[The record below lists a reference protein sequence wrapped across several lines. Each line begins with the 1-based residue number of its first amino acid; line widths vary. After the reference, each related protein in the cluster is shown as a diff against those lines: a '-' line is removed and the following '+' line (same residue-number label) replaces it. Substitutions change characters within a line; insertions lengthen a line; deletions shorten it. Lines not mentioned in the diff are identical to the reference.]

1 MQHSIGQK
9 INELRKRYKMTQ
21 DELAQQMGV
30 SPQAVSKWETDAS
43 IPDLPTLIAL
53 ADFFHVSLDELVRE
67 KNETVTLL
75 PNEQRKPIEQM
86 LLRIRVL
93 SSDGDRVNINLPLG
107 FVRIAA
113 KMNIENFSF
122 NGSSA
127 LKSIDFDAIIA
138 LIESGIVGKIVE
150 VESGDGDT
158 VEIFVES

>member
-67 KNETVTLL
+67 KKRN
-75 PNEQRKPIEQM
+75 
-86 LLRIRVL
+86 RIVVA
-93 SSDGDRVNINLPLG
+93 G
-107 FVRIAA
+107 
-113 KMNIENFSF
+113 
-122 NGSSA
+122 
-127 LKSIDFDAIIA
+127 
-138 LIESGIVGKIVE
+138 
-150 VESGDGDT
+150 
-158 VEIFVES
+158 

>member
-1 MQHSIGQK
+1 MSHSIGQK

-67 KNETVTLL
+67 KNETVSLL
-75 PNEQRKPIEQM
+75 PDDARKPLEQM
-86 LLRIRVL
+86 ILHIRVL

-107 FVRIAA
+107 FVRIAS
-113 KMNIENFSF
+113 KLNFENFKF
-122 NGSSA
+122 NGSDA
-127 LKSIDFDAIIA
+127 LKAIDIDAIIS
-138 LIESGIVGKIVE
+138 LIESGVVGKLVE